1 MPVLTL
7 LVVLPLVGALIVAL
21 LPTRRPEL
29 FLPVAFLATIPQ
41 LVVAGY
47 IAVEFEVGTAEFQF
61 GESQV
66 LFESL
71 GIGWLVAVDGIS
83 LFMVGIT
90 AILFPL
96 AVAASRSI
104 TYQAK
109 TFFALLLVL
118 QAGVF
123 GVFVALDLLLFFAFF
138 EVVLVPMYLLIRIWG
153 SENRAY
159 AAMKFVLFTAVGSA
173 FLLASIIALAI
184 ITGDQIGALAS
195 FDFRNM
201 LSVEIT
207 RTAQLWL
214 FAGFAI
220 AFAIKV
226 PLFPFHTWLPDAH
239 TEAPTAGSVILAG
252 VLLKMGTY
260 GLLRFN
266 LTLFPEA
273 TVDLAL
279 LMAALGVAGIVYGG
293 AVAIVQSDIKRLVA
307 YSSVSHMGFIV
318 LGTFALTS
326 QGLEG
331 SIFLAFS
338 HGLTTGMLFL
348 LVGMVYDR
356 THTRRIADYGGLATL
371 MPVFAGMFLFAAFA
385 SAGLPGLSG
394 FVGEFTVL
402 IGSYLTLPALAIIA
416 GFGVILAAIYLLW
429 AYERMFTGPVTNSKL
444 DGIRRLGAREILI
457 LVPLVL
463 LIFALGVY
471 PSPMFD
477 RIEPSVEAILDR
489 IELTTDYDVPEFGR
503 ADDQI
508 DIEYGPVESE
518 GEADS
523 HGGGDS
529 DEGDH
534 GGDG

>member
-1 MPVLTL
+1 MPVLAL
-7 LVVLPLVGALIVAL
+7 LVILPLVGALVVAL
-21 LPTRRPEL
+21 LPTRRTEL
-29 FLPVAFLATIPQ
+29 VLPVAFLATIPQ

-47 IAVEFEVGTAEFQF
+47 IAAEFEVGTAAFQF
-61 GESQV
+61 GESVV
-66 LFESL
+66 LSEAL
-71 GIGWLVAVDGIS
+71 GIGWLAAVDGIS
-83 LFMVGIT
+83 LFMIGIT

-96 AVAASRSI
+96 AVAASRSVA
-104 TYQAK
+104 YQPK
-109 TFFALLLVL
+109 TFFVLLLVL

-123 GVFVALDLLLFFAFF
+123 GVFISLDLLLFFAFF

-184 ITGDQIGALAS
+184 ITGDQVGALAS
-195 FDFRNM
+195 FDFRTM
-201 LSVEIT
+201 LSIELT
-207 RTAQLWL
+207 QTAQLWL

-266 LTLFPEA
+266 LTLFPDA
-273 TVDLAL
+273 SVDLAF
-279 LMAALGVAGIVYGG
+279 LMALLAVIGIVYGG
-293 AVAIVQSDIKRLVA
+293 AVAIVQTDIKRLVA
-307 YSSVSHMGFIV
+307 YSSVSHMGFVV
-318 LGTFALTS
+318 LGIFALTA
-326 QGLEG
+326 QGLQG

-348 LVGMVYDR
+348 LVGMIYDR
-356 THTRRIADYGGLATL
+356 THTRRIADYGGLGSL
-371 MPVFAGMFLFAAFA
+371 MPVYAGLFLFAVFA

-402 IGSYLTLPALAIIA
+402 IGSYLTLPVLAIIA

-429 AYERMFTGPVTNSKL
+429 AYERMFTGTVTNPKL
-444 DGIRRLGAREILI
+444 DGIRRLDVREILI
-457 LVPLVL
+457 LVPLVV
-463 LIFALGVY
+463 LIFYLGVN

-477 RIEPSVEAILDR
+477 RLEPSVGAILDR
-489 IELTTDYDVPEFGR
+489 IERTTDYDVPEFGR
-503 ADDQI
+503 AGEQP
-508 DIEYGPVESE
+508 DIEYGPI
-518 GEADS
+518 
-523 HGGGDS
+523 
-529 DEGDH
+529 EGDH
-534 GGDG
+534 GEDESHDDDGDQGGEG